1 MTFDSKETKG
11 RTEPESAP
19 HTAPSRA
26 ESLSSVAASQ
36 KKPLPFALFII
47 VALLIAAVAYFIGRG
62 SAVTPSATNPEIAAA
77 SAEKTEAGAE
87 TSGEEKPAGQVG
99 SITLESEAAKTA
111 GVKAVPVRYAA
122 FGESL
127 NVPGTVEVS
136 PNRGARVTPPVSGKV
151 LSLLASPGEKVTEG
165 QRLALLDS
173 PEVAQAHAAVREAE
187 SRVAQAQA
195 QVQTAQAGIEQ
206 AQTKRESAAS
216 ALQRQRELAQTGAL
230 SQPTVQVA
238 QNELNTAQSELN
250 QAQTELQ
257 AQNVIVGRNQRLFD
271 AQVVAKAE
279 LEQSQV
285 AKTQAQNRVN
295 QAKNRVSLAQQTL
308 EREQKVFRGGLL
320 DRQAVQTAEAE
331 VRAAEGAI
339 RQARK
344 EEQAT
349 QTSLQGARGG
359 LAAAKASL
367 RAVEGHGHSEGGAGR
382 ICLYA
387 PISGTIAT
395 RGATIGQV
403 VERSSELFTIQNL
416 QTVVV
421 EANVP
426 EASVA
431 RVRVGAPVTVTVPAY
446 PNARFT
452 GVVQSIGSGVDEKTR
467 ALPVRCLMQ
476 NKGGALRPKMFARV
490 NLATGGKSQA
500 LTVPDAAIDEDGDK
514 RFVYVQTGADT
525 YVKREVKVGRTSGT
539 MVEIL
544 EGVKL
549 GENIATDGLF
559 VLKSE
564 SKKDELKGDDD

>member
-1 MTFDSKETKG
+1 
-11 RTEPESAP
+11 
-19 HTAPSRA
+19 
-26 ESLSSVAASQ
+26 LSSVTASQ

-62 SAVTPSATNPEIAAA
+62 SAVTPSVANSDNAAA
-77 SAEKTEAGAE
+77 TAEKTEAGAE
-87 TSGEEKPAGQVG
+87 TSGEEKPAGGAG

-127 NVPGTVEVS
+127 SVPGTVEVS
-136 PNRGARVTPPVSGKV
+136 PNRAARVTPPVSGKV
-151 LSLLASPGEKVTEG
+151 LSLLASPGEQVTEG

-206 AQTKRESAAS
+206 AQTKRGSAAS
-216 ALQRQRELAQTGAL
+216 ALQRQRELARTGAF
-230 SQPTVQVA
+230 SQPTVQAA
-238 QNELNTAQSELN
+238 QNELNTAQSELT

-285 AKTQAQNRVN
+285 AKTQAQNRVD

-320 DRQAVQTAEAE
+320 NRQAVQTAEAE
-331 VRAAEGAI
+331 VQAAEGGI

-349 QTSLQGARGG
+349 QTSLNGARSG
-359 LAAAKASL
+359 LAGAKASL
-367 RAVEGHGHSEGGAGR
+367 RAVEGNGHSEGGAGR
-382 ICLYA
+382 ISLYA

-395 RGATIGQV
+395 RGATLGQA

-416 QTVVV
+416 QTVIV
-421 EANVP
+421 EASVP
-426 EASVA
+426 EANVA

-467 ALPVRCLMQ
+467 ALPVRCLVQ
-476 NKGGALRPKMFARV
+476 NKGGALRPEMFARV
-490 NLATGGKSQA
+490 TLATGGRSQA
-500 LTVPDAAIDEDGDK
+500 LTVPDAAVDEDGDK

-525 YVKREVKVGRTSGT
+525 YVKREVKVGRISGT
-539 MVEIL
+539 TVEIL
-544 EGVKL
+544 EGVKP
-549 GENIATDGLF
+549 GENVATDGLF

-564 SKKDELKGDDD
+564 SKKDELKGDED